1 MLVLGKFLYFAKG
14 TTAPDDVGESIL
26 YPAESFKGGEPT
38 GGTTLR
44 LYFLPRITGSNV
56 EDEHEKIDLTIAS
69 GKHKQVMDA
78 IIAEINSGSRDG
90 GFITVADKPNSIFL
104 TSEITDVAAIELVT
118 AV

>member
-14 TTAPDDVGESIL
+14 TTAPDAVGESIL

-38 GGTTLR
+38 ANTTLR

-69 GKHKQVMDA
+69 GKHKQVLDA
-78 IIAEINSGSRDG
+78 IVAEINSGSRDG

-104 TSEITDVAAIELVT
+104 TSEIENVADILLVT
-118 AV
+118 AT